1 MELIN
6 FKSVVIEREEQMLFS
21 GIDFQ
26 ISSGEFVYLIGKV
39 GSGKSS
45 LLQTIYAELPIAAG
59 QAEVLDF
66 DLCHLKRSR
75 IPHLRRKLGI
85 IFQDFQLL
93 TDRTVEENLRF
104 VLKATGWNSR
114 EEMDERI
121 RTVLTQVGMEN
132 KGYRMP
138 NTLSGGEQQR
148 VVIARALLN
157 APDIILADEPTG
169 NLDPETGNNIV
180 QLLYDI
186 CRDNHT
192 AVIMS
197 THNLTLPER
206 YPGRVLQVQDQKLV
220 DVSKQ
225 FQADNAP
232 VIVPPAVGTTVPAPQ
247 EPDAEAS
254 VTSEEPAVE
263 EPATP
268 QETDSEPILPLP
280 TEAAPSTSECGPETQ
295 TPSAPDSADSNNDAA
310 HCSPEDDS
318 HATPHC
324 SEQSGQTPS
333 ESAQL

>member
-1 MELIN
+1 M
-6 FKSVVIEREEQMLFS
+6 
-21 GIDFQ
+21 
-26 ISSGEFVYLIGKV
+26 
-39 GSGKSS
+39 
-45 LLQTIYAELPIAAG
+45 
-59 QAEVLDF
+59 DF
-66 DLCHLKRSR
+66 DLCHLKRSH

-104 VLKATGWNSR
+104 VLKATGWHSH
-114 EEMDERI
+114 EEIDERI

-186 CRDNHT
+186 CRNNHT

-197 THNLTLPER
+197 THNLTLPEH
-206 YPGRVLQVQDQKLV
+206 YPGRVLQVQNQKLV
-220 DVSKQ
+220 DVSRQ
-225 FQADNAP
+225 FLLESQ
-232 VIVPPAVGTTVPAPQ
+232 PAIENSSPTHDTFPSEATPGTT
-247 EPDAEAS
+247 
-254 VTSEEPAVE
+254 
-263 EPATP
+263 
-268 QETDSEPILPLP
+268 
-280 TEAAPSTSECGPETQ
+280 ECGPETQ
-295 TPSAPDSADSNNDAA
+295 TPSAPDSVDNNSDAV
-310 HCSPEDDS
+310 HCSPKDDQ
-318 HATPHC
+318 HAALYC
-324 SEQSGQTPS
+324 SEQSDQTPF

>member
-6 FKSVVIEREEQMLFS
+6 YKSVVIEREEQRLFS

-45 LLQTIYAELPIAAG
+45 LLQTIYAELPIADG
-59 QAEVLDF
+59 QAYVLDF

-104 VLKATGWNSR
+104 VLKATGWNNR
-114 EEMDERI
+114 EEIDERI

-169 NLDPETGNNIV
+169 NLDPETGSHIV

-186 CRDNHT
+186 CHHNHT

-197 THNLTLPER
+197 THNLALPER
-206 YPGRVLQVQDQKLV
+206 FAGRVLQVQDQKLV
-220 DVSKQ
+220 DVSHQ
-225 FQADNAP
+225 FQP
-232 VIVPPAVGTTVPAPQ
+232 TPAPQ
-247 EPDAEAS
+247 PIEA
-254 VTSEEPAVE
+254 T
-263 EPATP
+263 
-268 QETDSEPILPLP
+268 
-280 TEAAPSTSECGPETQ
+280 PSTSGCNSEIQ
-295 TPSAPDSADSNNDAA
+295 TPSAPDSVDSNTVGALYSTMA
-310 HCSPEDDS
+310 SARP
-318 HATPHC
+318 
-324 SEQSGQTPS
+324 SGSKTMLSQRLAVVPTRISISLPM
-333 ESAQL
+333 QPDG

>member
-45 LLQTIYAELPIAAG
+45 LLQTIYAELPIADG
-59 QAEVLDF
+59 QAYVLDF
-66 DLCHLKRSR
+66 DLCHMKRSR
-75 IPHLRRKLGI
+75 VPHLRRRLGI

-104 VLKATGWNSR
+104 VLRATGWRSK
-114 EEMDERI
+114 EEIDERI
-121 RTVLTQVGMEN
+121 TKVLTQVGMEN

-148 VVIARALLN
+148 IVIARALLN

-169 NLDPETGNNIV
+169 NLDPETGANIV

-186 CRDNHT
+186 CRENHT

-206 YPGRVLQVQDQKLV
+206 FPGRVLQVQEQKLV
-220 DVSKQ
+220 DVTRD
-225 FQADNAP
+225 FQ
-232 VIVPPAVGTTVPAPQ
+232 
-247 EPDAEAS
+247 
-254 VTSEEPAVE
+254 
-263 EPATP
+263 PAT
-268 QETDSEPILPLP
+268 TAAP
-280 TEAAPSTSECGPETQ
+280 TEAAPCTTECDSETQ
-295 TPSAPDSADSNNDAA
+295 TPSAPDSVDSNSDADR
-310 HCSPEDDS
+310 CSPVDGPREAPD
-318 HATPHC
+318 C
-324 SEQSGQTPS
+324 SDQSDQTPS
-333 ESAQL
+333 ESASL